1 MEWTEQTPLSIT
13 NLNNL
18 ESRIAAADAAVIAGK
33 SSVYNAIVAKE
44 VTPSSQVFGDLVSA
58 IGIIRDVAPG
68 SVVLA
73 QSLASKSASVST
85 PFKAKEIRVNVSGR
99 VRVAFELYDQSSG
112 GANGRIYVN
121 GSAVGILRQ
130 VLSPPSF
137 VTFTEDITVK
147 KYDLV
152 QLYIWRS
159 GTENVTIAQNFIISI
174 GNTFADVLLD

>member
-44 VTPSSQVFGDLVSA
+44 VYPSSQVFSALVSA
-58 IGIIRDVAPG
+58 IGIIGDVTPG
-68 SVVLA
+68 SVLLA
-73 QSLASKSASVST
+73 QSLAEKSASVST
-85 PFKAKEIRVNVSGR
+85 PFKAKEIRVRVSGR
-99 VRVAFELYDQSSG
+99 VRVAFDLYDQSSG

-121 GSAVGILRQ
+121 GSAVGILREHDGATW
-130 VLSPPSF
+130 
-137 VTFTEDITVK
+137 VTFFEDITIK

-159 GTENVTIAQNFIISI
+159 GTQNVTTSRNFIISI